1 MVVSIVNFSIVVVGI
16 VVVSIV
22 NFGIVVVSIV
32 GSRCLSTISW
42 LVTPGLHSAHVHCN
56 HYHDDDDDDDGDG
69 DDGGDGGAGGINR
82 WS

>member
-1 MVVSIVNFSIVVVGI
+1 MGVG
-16 VVVSIV
+16 
-22 NFGIVVVSIV
+22 IV

-56 HYHDDDDDDDGDG
+56 HYHDDDDDDDGDDGGDDDDDG

>member
-1 MVVSIVNFSIVVVGI
+1 M
-16 VVVSIV
+16 VVSIV

-56 HYHDDDDDDDGDG
+56 HYHDDDDDDRDDDDNDGHDDDEG
-69 DDGGDGGAGGINR
+69 DDDGGDYDDDNTTKKPLA
-82 WS
+82 